1 MEEFGVPKWDL
12 VLIVMLAYVVV
23 YFCIWKGVKS
33 TGKVVYVTALFPY
46 FILIIMLIRGVTLEG
61 SIKGIKYFLIPK
73 WKDLLDP
80 SVWANAAIQNFNSIG
95 VAFGGLISM
104 SSYNRR
110 DKKILG
116 YTLLIIFN
124 LSYISF

>member
-12 VLIVMLAYVVV
+12 VLIVLLAYVVV

-46 FILIIMLIRGVTLEG
+46 CVLVVMLARGVTLPG
-61 SIKGIKYFLIPK
+61 ALDGVRYFLVPK
-73 WKDLLDP
+73 WADLAKP

-104 SSYNRR
+104 SSYNRQTKR
-110 DKKILG
+110 MLG
-116 YTLLIIFN
+116 YV
-124 LSYISF
+124 